1 MFDADVI
8 VVGAGVAGLAC
19 ARELARGGA
28 SVLVLERSRGVG
40 GRCAT
45 RRVEGQPVDHG
56 VVFLHGSDP
65 DLVAALCAVE
75 ERTALR
81 GWPVRVRGSGI
92 PCRRDAF
99 ADGEVRLAYR
109 EGVTAFPKSLARGL
123 DVRLRTT
130 VEGVTAKGG
139 GVRLRVQGDPHEF
152 RARAVVLALPVE
164 QTAPFVEQASAGP
177 EAAAVRYLLG
187 ATASVPCLTC
197 IAGYPRTAPEP
208 EWDLWL
214 PEESAVVQLVSHDSA
229 KRAGAAQRVL
239 VLQARPRWS
248 RARLEHPPEVWAAE
262 LLAEAGRIVG
272 AWAGEPAWTETH
284 RWRWARI
291 DRGDE
296 LAAPMKIGL
305 AGGGVLGLAGEYFA
319 PGGGVEAAWRSGR
332 ALARRLLDEE

>member
-45 RRVEGQPVDHG
+45 RRVDGQPVDHG
-56 VVFLHGSDP
+56 VVFLHGSAP
-65 DLVAALCAVE
+65 DFVAALGAVE
-75 ERTALR
+75 DGTALH
-81 GWPVRVRGSGI
+81 GWPVRIRGQGI

-99 ADGEVRLAYR
+99 AETEVRLAYR

-123 DVRLRTT
+123 EVRLGTA
-130 VEGVTAKGG
+130 VEGVAAEEG
-139 GVRLRVQGDPHEF
+139 GVRLLVQGD
-152 RARAVVLALPVE
+152 RRGVRSRAVVLALPVE
-164 QTAPFVEQASAGP
+164 QTAPFLEQASTGP
-177 EAAAVRYLLG
+177 EGAAARYLLR
-187 ATASVPCLTC
+187 ATASVPSLTC

-214 PEESAVVQLVSHDSA
+214 PEDSSVLQLVSHDSA
-229 KRAGAAQRVL
+229 KRTGAAQRVL

-262 LLAEAGRIVG
+262 LLAEAGRVVG

-319 PGGGVEAAWRSGR
+319 PGGGVEAAWLSGR